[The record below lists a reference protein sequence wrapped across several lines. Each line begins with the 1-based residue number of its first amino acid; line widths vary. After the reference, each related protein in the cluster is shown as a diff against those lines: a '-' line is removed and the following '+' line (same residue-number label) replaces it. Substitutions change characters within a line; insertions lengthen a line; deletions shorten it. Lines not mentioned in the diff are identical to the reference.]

1 MKTSTKILCIIVPAV
16 ALTII
21 AAGIINYRAAEREVR
36 TIAETHLNEVSG
48 LMAREVSASLRSMR
62 NELTW
67 IARHPD
73 VMSMEWDQMSGYLSE
88 VTEHTSERLTNLMVI
103 EPDGSYYFAGEGRIK
118 GFRLNDRR
126 YFVDIMNGEPF
137 AMTDPDLSRSTG
149 KKKYTL
155 AVPIGAHEGKVDG
168 ILATN
173 ISLNILSG
181 MLTGASGPDDGF
193 RWVVDSRG
201 YVIGAADR
209 SLLLDYNLNNA
220 GEKSEGLA
228 DIMAAIGQRK
238 RVAQYV
244 SLGNGR
250 HYFATCQPISGTPGW
265 ALVSGVRAETLTA
278 ISDGMAMRIVLALCV
293 AVVIMIG
300 AVGLIM
306 RKAVDKE

>member
-21 AAGIINYRAAEREVR
+21 VAGIINYRAARREVQ
-36 TIAETHLNEVSG
+36 TIAEAHLNEVSG
-48 LMAREVSASLRSMR
+48 LMAREVSASLKSMR
-62 NELTW
+62 NELAW
-67 IARHPD
+67 IARHPG
-73 VMSMEWDQMSGYLSE
+73 VMSMEWDQMSDYLSD

-103 EPDGSYYFAGEGRIK
+103 EPDGSYYFAGQGRIK

-126 YFVDIMNGEPF
+126 YFTDIMGGETF

-155 AVPIGAHEGKVDG
+155 AVPIGARDGQVAG
-168 ILATN
+168 ILASN
-173 ISLNILSG
+173 ISLNILSS
-181 MLTGASGPDDGF
+181 MLTETNGPDDGF

-209 SLLLDYNLNNA
+209 SLLLEFNLNNA
-220 GEKSEGLA
+220 AKNSEGLA
-228 DIMAAIGQRK
+228 DLMTAIGQR
-238 RVAQYV
+238 RRDAQYV
-244 SLGNGR
+244 TLGGER
-250 HYFATCQPISGTPGW
+250 EYLATCQPISGTPGW

-278 ISDGMAMRIVLALCV
+278 ISKGMTMRIVTALCI
-293 AVVIMIG
+293 AVVVMIG

-306 RKAVDKE
+306 RKAVDQ